1 VAPPPKLPSWPYPLI
16 GQTRRLLLDA
26 GLVELEGRIA
36 AELDRQAV
44 ANASVVV
51 VGETSTGKSAL
62 INALV
67 GRPDLL
73 PVGPDVTTIAH
84 VIVRYGQPDA
94 MTVYRED
101 EDGQR
106 SQVHPPDLDVAA
118 WASVKENPD
127 NAKHVRAVE
136 VLLDEPTLASGLTLI
151 DTPGVGGLDTANGRV
166 TLAALRD
173 ADALVF
179 VADTDRPMI
188 QPELDFLQTAT
199 DRIGSVIFVC
209 TKIDVQSGW
218 KQIVEEDRAL
228 LAQYAP
234 RYAAA
239 PWLGVSSTLE
249 AMARAWEEAGRP
261 AEQIAE
267 LRAEGGVADLRE
279 RLLTHVVDRVDYTRR
294 TNVIVLCQKALDVLA
309 GRQHAVTEAG
319 PPLEESLQREEQR
332 LAALETAS
340 AQWPQRVSDGFS
352 LLRSRLQVQLT
363 DLVKQYGRHYGD
375 TGLTPYMGKP
385 EALEEAL
392 LRETNAVAAEL
403 TRDLRQGVA
412 EIEADVLELIEPVGL
427 DVSAADLPDSREIDA
442 IEASLSGGPDRFDE
456 GTKVRNVRLAYS
468 SVAQG
473 MSFAGISHLAFMAAL
488 GVSTV
493 SFFGVGMSLGA
504 ILAVSEARV
513 HRRQAKL
520 AELRPLV
527 QEALQITQSKLG
539 LQLQEAVLEIQR
551 ALETD
556 TRERIKEAHRVATEA
571 RQLCQQ
577 QMAASAAEQQRAS
590 AAADEQLQVVA
601 NLQAR
606 CRDRLG
612 ELSAVLEGD
621 RAL

>member
-228 LAQYAP
+228 LSQYAP
-234 RYAAA
+234 RYAGA

-375 TGLTPYMGKP
+375 TGLAPYMGKP

-427 DVSAADLPDSREIDA
+427 DVSAADLPDARDIDA

-504 ILAVSEARV
+504 VLAVSEARV

-527 QEALQITQSKLG
+527 QEALQVTQSKLG

-612 ELSAVLEGD
+612 ELSSVLEGD